1 MDQETDFYVNLS
13 SDTKTDFK
21 NSKALFKI
29 KLPITFK
36 LKTGHWKVALTQISY
51 PFNWNNMDAS
61 TKISI
66 IHKIGAG
73 YENFEPIIDDAQINL
88 IKSYLN
94 DKPKLTPNDM
104 SHWIKTTYSL
114 DVGYYP
120 NVESIA
126 ESILKKFKLKTSD
139 TANKNLPIEYVSNN
153 DGDAVS
159 FNGPRAYI
167 FLKSAKWDSALFL
180 DGTHENGDYRISVGA
195 VGATAVLDVINSI
208 YVYSSIVEHNIVGS
222 SEIPLLTIVPV
233 EGKHGTQVTYTPL
246 RPEYKSVAQEYI
258 NDIEM
263 QLARSNGKDIPF
275 LTGGVVRVTLHFKRI
290 GIEL

>member
-21 NSKALFKI
+21 NSCTLFKI
-29 KLPITFK
+29 KLPITLK

-61 TKISI
+61 SKLSI
-66 IHKIGAG
+66 IHKMGPG
-73 YENFEPIIDDAQINL
+73 YDNYEPIVDEQMVNV
-88 IKSYLN
+88 IKTFLN
-94 DKPKLTPNDM
+94 DRQKLTPNDM
-104 SHWIKTTYSL
+104 SHWIKTTL
-114 DVGYYP
+114 PLNRGYYP

-126 ESILKKFKLKTSD
+126 DHIVKQFKLKTSD
-139 TANKNLPIEYVSNN
+139 TLNKNLPFEYVSNN
-153 DGDAVS
+153 DGDLVS
-159 FNGPRAYI
+159 FKGPRAYI
-167 FLKSAKWDSALFL
+167 FTKSAKWDNVLFFEGGQGNDTYRLHGGDL
-180 DGTHENGDYRISVGA
+180 D
-195 VGATAVLDVINSI
+195 ATAQFDVINSI
-208 YVYSSIVEHNIVGS
+208 YVYSSIVEHNLVGS
-222 SEIPLLTIVPV
+222 SEFPLLTIVPV

-246 RPEYKSVAQEYI
+246 RPEYKTVAQEYI

-275 LTGGVVRVTLHFKRI
+275 ISGGVVRVTLHFKRI